1 MNKIKEFRDKLGITQ
16 EELAR
21 AINTSQG
28 AIAHYEIGRRNVD
41 LKTCRNI
48 TQFFISLG
56 LDISLDDVF
65 PPDAA

>member
-1 MNKIKEFRDKLGITQ
+1 MNKIKEFRKSVGITQ
-16 EELAR
+16 EALAR
-21 AINTSQG
+21 AINKSQST
-28 AIAHYEIGRRNVD
+28 IAHYEKGRRYVG

-65 PPDAA
+65 PPDAT

>member
-28 AIAHYEIGRRNVD
+28 AIAHYEVGRRDVN

-48 TQFFISLG
+48 TQFFRSLG
-56 LDISLDDVF
+56 LNISIDDVF